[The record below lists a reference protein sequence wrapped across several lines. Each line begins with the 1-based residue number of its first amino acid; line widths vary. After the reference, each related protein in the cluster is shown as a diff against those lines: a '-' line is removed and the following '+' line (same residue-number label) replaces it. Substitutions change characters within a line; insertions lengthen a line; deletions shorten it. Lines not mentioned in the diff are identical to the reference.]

1 MACATLQERPAPSA
15 AASLVITPVSGQA
28 ASAITILGSGF
39 NPGEKIEIIMVVD
52 GISVELGEEPMIKEA
67 NETGA
72 FKAKSG
78 IPRNAKPG
86 VYSVKATGDKGTV
99 AVAPWE
105 TKKNNFFLG
114 FPGNPKFGGRENFHE
129 ELNERIENE
138 GTGF

>member
-1 MACATLQERPAPSA
+1 MGAMGCATLQEKPAPSA

-72 FKAKSG
+72 FKAKK
-78 IPRNAKPG
+78 RHTEKCQ
-86 VYSVKATGDKGTV
+86 TGRL
-99 AVAPWE
+99 
-105 TKKNNFFLG
+105 FCQ
-114 FPGNPKFGGRENFHE
+114 GNR
-129 ELNERIENE
+129 R
-138 GTGF
+138 

>member
-1 MACATLQERPAPSA
+1 MGKRTSLKLVRIVFASMVLFIGAMACATLQERPAPSA

-99 AVAPWE
+99 AVAPLE
-105 TKKNNFFLG
+105 VEAKPEKKN
-114 FPGNPKFGGRENFHE
+114 
-129 ELNERIENE
+129 
-138 GTGF
+138 